1 MDVPSTTQISLRHP
15 DDLTFADLWQIKAAT
30 GVDLIAGGVTITEQL
45 PVLVWWAWSQD
56 LPETAPSW
64 QAFAGEIRPRDL
76 GDHGEQLQNMEA
88 ERLEALERREQ
99 ERDQQAAVAEQ
110 LAAIGDPLPEPAEPE
125 EPETDPTGAPA
136 STSRTRSGSRAR
148 GAARRPS

>member
-1 MDVPSTTQISLRHP
+1 MDVPSITEAPLAHP
-15 DDLTFADLWQIKAAT
+15 DDLTFQDLWVIKGAT

-45 PVLVWWAWSQD
+45 PVLVWWAWKTHK
-56 LPETAPSW
+56 PKTVPSW
-64 QAFAGEIRPRDL
+64 QEFAADVRPRDL
-76 GDHGEQLQNMEA
+76 GEHGARLQDMEA

-110 LAAIGDPLPEPAEPE
+110 IEALAEEAPPEAEPK